1 MCIRDR
7 YTRKKLN
14 LEHSAGREFPE
25 DLSPYRLI
33 IHCGGCMLNER
44 EMQYRRKTAA
54 DAGIPFTNYGITIA
68 HLKGILKRSLELF
81 PQLHQ
86 LISS

>member
-1 MCIRDR
+1 MADG
-7 YTRKKLN
+7 YTGK
-14 LEHSAGREFPE
+14 SCSWSTPPAGISQKIPP
-25 DLSPYRLI
+25 PYRLV
-33 IHCGGCMLNER
+33 IHCGGCMLNDR
-44 EMQYRRKTAA
+44 EVAYRRKTAA
-54 DAGIPFTNYGITIA
+54 DAGVPFTNYGITIA